1 MYTVLINQD
10 RFALKDKI
18 YFFVSEMKF
27 PSENVYRTLEMN
39 KLSF

>member
-1 MYTVLINQD
+1 MYTGLINQG

-18 YFFVSEMKF
+18 YLFVSEVKF
-27 PSENVYRTLEMN
+27 PGENVYRTLEMN